1 LKKLNKKL
9 NLQQNILW
17 NTAGMTIYLGCQW
30 LITVLVVRLSSDFTN
45 SGLLTL
51 AMSITN
57 IFYAIA
63 AYNMRAYQVSD
74 VEGKYKDCIYVQM
87 RSVTSAAALL
97 MCVLYSLIVYHDAR
111 FWGITL
117 YMIFRVV
124 EAFIDILQ
132 GFDQKAMR
140 MDIIG
145 KSMAVRGV
153 ANVAV
158 FAVIIKLTDSF
169 SLAVI
174 GMIIVSMIVMGVY
187 DIPWAGRFATLK
199 GRFNSRTVKR
209 LLIECLP
216 MGIAASL
223 SSSIVTIPRSL
234 LDFVKGEEMLG
245 IYGALAVPTVI
256 VQVAATY
263 IFNPMLSL
271 YAVHYANKDKERF
284 YKLFRRTM
292 LAILILSAAALI
304 GAYLLEDIVLPILL
318 GASIKPYIYLFMPM
332 LVCTILNAA
341 VWFETNLLVV
351 IRDFQSYFW
360 VTVVSA
366 VLSLAVGYPLIR
378 AFSMNGVNITLIIVN
393 SVQLIW
399 FSIIL
404 FSKFRRNFSEKD
416 EGNTENEKAM

>member
-1 LKKLNKKL
+1 
-9 NLQQNILW
+9 
-17 NTAGMTIYLGCQW
+17 MTIYLGCQW
-30 LITVLVVRLSSDFTN
+30 LITVLVVRLSTDFTN

-51 AMSITN
+51 AMSVTN

-74 VEGKYKDCIYVQM
+74 VEGKYEDCIYMQI
-87 RSVTSAAALL
+87 RSITCAAALL
-97 MCVLYSLIVYHDAR
+97 LCMGYSLILYQDKR
-111 FWGITL
+111 FFAIVL
-117 YMIFRVV
+117 YMIFRIV

-153 ANVAV
+153 ANVVV
-158 FAVIIKLTDSF
+158 FAAVIKFTDSF
-169 SLAVI
+169 LLAVLA
-174 GMIIVSMIVMGVY
+174 MIVVSAVVMLVY
-187 DIPWAGRFATLK
+187 DIPWAARFGELRGRLQLT
-199 GRFNSRTVKR
+199 TVKR

-216 MGIAASL
+216 MGVAASL

-234 LDFVKGEEMLG
+234 LDSLKGEEVLG

-263 IFNPMLSL
+263 IFNPMLSV
-271 YAVHYANKDKERF
+271 YAVHYTNKDKKAF
-284 YKLFRRTM
+284 FKLFNRSLIAIAGLSICA
-292 LAILILSAAALI
+292 LA
-304 GAYLLEDIVLPILL
+304 GAYFLEDLILPILL
-318 GASIKPYIYLFMPM
+318 GEAIKPYISLFIPM

-351 IRDFQSYFW
+351 IRDFKSYFW
-360 VTVVSA
+360 VTVAAV
-366 VLSLAVGYPLIR
+366 VLSLAAGYPLIKMY
-378 AFSMNGVNITLIIVN
+378 SMNGVNITLIIVN
-393 SVQLIW
+393 AVQLLL

-404 FSKFRRNFSEKD
+404 YRKFQKNFMTDQQIQS
-416 EGNTENEKAM
+416 